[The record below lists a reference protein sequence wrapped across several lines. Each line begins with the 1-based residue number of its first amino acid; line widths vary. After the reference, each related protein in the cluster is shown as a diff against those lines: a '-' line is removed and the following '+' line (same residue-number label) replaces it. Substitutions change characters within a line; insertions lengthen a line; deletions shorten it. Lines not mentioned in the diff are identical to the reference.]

1 MQTAEPKDAHEP
13 RQAVHPTT
21 LAAALAAA
29 TLFTSTGALAREAT
43 PDTWLQQATSLMTRT
58 QVSAELAQARA
69 SGLTRSWSAGYI
81 EPLRHGRLRATVK
94 AQTLQAI
101 ASGEAAAVNA
111 EVYSFTPR
119 QPRVLAQR

>member
-1 MQTAEPKDAHEP
+1 MNTAKLITPA
-13 RQAVHPTT
+13 T
-21 LAAALAAA
+21 LAAAAVAAA
-29 TLFTSTGALAREAT
+29 TLFSAAGALAQEAT
-43 PDTWLQQATSLMTRT
+43 PDTWLQQSTSLMTRA

-81 EPLRHGRLRATVK
+81 ETVRQPQLRATVK

-101 ASGEAAAVNA
+101 ASGEVAAMNA